1 MIATVLIVVIMVL
14 PAVRARRAAITDPS
28 TPR

>member
-1 MIATVLIVVIMVL
+1 MIATALIVVVMVL
-14 PAVRARRAAITDPS
+14 PAVKARRAAITDP